1 VTQAIDPTG
10 PVAYRAR
17 AGKKEAEM
25 SRLVGSRAAGVLLLG
40 PWISLC
46 VAQGAAAE
54 SAFQV
59 KNINTTVT
67 WSSNPTELTSVNG
80 ALFEPST
87 LFFAADDGVDGVELW
102 KSDGTDTGTVLV
114 EDIRSGPASSDPSE
128 LTRVGGAFLAAGRL
142 YFTANDG
149 TNGVELWKSDGTALG
164 TQIVKNI
171 NTAVGVS
178 STPAKLTAVS
188 GGSFAAGKLFFTAD
202 DGTSGVEL
210 WVSDGTAAGTVRV
223 KDIRPG
229 AASSSPTSLLAVG
242 TLLFFMADNGV
253 VGTELWKSDGT
264 EAGTVLIKDIYA
276 GPNSSNFQDLINVS
290 GTVFFKAGTLAEGSE
305 LWKSDGTGP
314 GTTMVKDINPGFA
327 SSAPYQ
333 FAAMGSTLFFQADD
347 GVNGRELWRSD
358 GTEAG
363 TVLVADINPGGSAFV
378 PTTSEGYVV
387 VAGATLFVVADDGT
401 HGEELWKSD
410 GTGPGTTLV
419 KDIFPGPTPGAVQAL
434 TNVNG
439 TVFFPARNAPSN
451 YELWRS
457 DGRAEGTFQV
467 DDISPGG
474 DAAPYDLAVSGPF
487 LFFSVV
493 GPDGRELWATDLVYK
508 DGFESGGTGVW
519 SSANTD
525 GGDLSVQPAAALH
538 GTVGLSALV
547 DDTASLFVV
556 DESPNNEFHY
566 RARFRLDPNGFDP
579 GESNGKLRVRVLI
592 AFEEDPTLRLIT
604 LVLRRIGGQYSLMGR
619 VRLDD
624 GTRAQT
630 PFFNITDSQHMVE
643 IDWTW
648 SEGSDANNGSFTLW
662 IDEVPVSLLTG
673 LDTSAS
679 LVDFV
684 RLGAMTVKPGANGTL
699 FFDEF
704 ESRRERYI
712 GYIP

>member
-1 VTQAIDPTG
+1 MS
-10 PVAYRAR
+10 RR
-17 AGKKEAEM
+17 AGFRAGA
-25 SRLVGSRAAGVLLLG
+25 LVLG

-46 VAQGAAAE
+46 IAQGAAAE

-59 KNINTTVT
+59 KNINTTPS
-67 WSSNPTELTSVNG
+67 WSSDPTELTSVNG

-87 LFFAADDGVDGVELW
+87 LFFAADDGVHGVELW
-102 KSDGTDTGTVLV
+102 KSDGTDGGTELV
-114 EDIRSGPASSDPSE
+114 EDLRMGSASSDPSE

-142 YFTANDG
+142 FFTADDG
-149 TNGVELWKSDGTALG
+149 VNGVELWKSDGTALG
-164 TQIVKNI
+164 TQVVKNI
-171 NTAVGVS
+171 NAAAGAS
-178 STPAKLTAVS
+178 SNPAKLTAVAS
-188 GGSFAAGKLFFTAD
+188 GGFGSGKLFFVAD
-202 DGTSGVEL
+202 DGSDGVEL
-210 WVSDGTAAGTVRV
+210 WISDGTAAGTVQV
-223 KDIRPG
+223 KDIKPG
-229 AASSSPTSLLAVG
+229 PGSSSPTALLAVG
-242 TLLFFMADNGV
+242 TVLFFMADDGLAGTELWKSDGTPAGTVMVKDIHPGPTSSNFQDMV
-253 VGTELWKSDGT
+253 NVGGTVFLKAATVGEGSELWKSDGT
-264 EAGTVLIKDIYA
+264 EAGT
-276 GPNSSNFQDLINVS
+276 
-290 GTVFFKAGTLAEGSE
+290 
-305 LWKSDGTGP
+305 
-314 GTTMVKDINPGFA
+314 TMVKDIYPGFN

-333 FAAMGSTLFFQADD
+333 LVAVGSTLFFQADD
-347 GVNGRELWRSD
+347 GVNGRELWKSD

-363 TVLVADINPGGSAFV
+363 TVLVADINPGGSAFF
-378 PTTSEGYVV
+378 PNSIERYSIA
-387 VAGATLFVVADDGT
+387 AGDTLFFVADDGT

-434 TNVNG
+434 TSVNG

-467 DDISPGG
+467 DDISPGA

-487 LFFSVV
+487 LFFSVF
-493 GPDGRELWATDLVYK
+493 GPDGRELWATDLVSK

-538 GTVGLSALV
+538 GTVGLAAQV
-547 DDTASLFVV
+547 DDTAALFVV
-556 DESPNNEFHY
+556 DESPNDEFRY

-579 GESNGKLRVRVLI
+579 GEANGKLRVRVFM
-592 AFEEDPTLRLIT
+592 AFEEDPTLRLVT

-624 GTRAQT
+624 GTRVQT
-630 PFFNITDSQHMVE
+630 GFFDITDAMHMVE
-643 IDWTW
+643 IDWKW

-662 IDEVPVSLLTG
+662 IDEVPVSMLTG

-699 FFDEF
+699 YFDDF